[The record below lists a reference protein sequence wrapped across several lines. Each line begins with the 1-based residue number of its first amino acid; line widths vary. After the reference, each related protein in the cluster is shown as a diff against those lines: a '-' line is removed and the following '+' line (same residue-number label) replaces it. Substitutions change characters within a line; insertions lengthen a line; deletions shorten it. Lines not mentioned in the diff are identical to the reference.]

1 MNPMVMTAVGALLLL
16 VGAVIGYMMAG
27 SRGSEKANEVQAELD
42 DYRKQVTQHFSETAQ
57 HFQAIGAEYRKL
69 YEHMAAGAGQL
80 CDGAEAVSFEPVEKL
95 TEGVVIDDNDTP
107 RDYEIAEPEGGEQE
121 LPDIVETGVTDTA
134 PESGLAAETAEDR
147 SAVEEQPAAEAS
159 PGDEVVTSVETD
171 DEPPATDLSA
181 FEAPATGTVAEQA
194 ASDLAQAAEE
204 QRVPESLAEA
214 AADAEEAVAKAEDTV
229 SAVTDDI
236 EKKLNDAPDG
246 PGAAS
251 AAAEDIL
258 ADRELKLSDSST
270 DKTLH

>member
-16 VGAVIGYMMAG
+16 VGAVIGYLMAG

-69 YEHMAAGAGQL
+69 YEHMATGAGQL

-95 TEGVVIDDNDTP
+95 TEGIVIDDAESP
-107 RDYEIAEPEGGEQE
+107 REYEIAEPEGGDQE
-121 LPDIVETGVTDTA
+121 LPDIVEAGTGEPGPATDV
-134 PESGLAAETAEDR
+134 AAASETADE
-147 SAVEEQPAAEAS
+147 APAAEPQPA
-159 PGDEVVTSVETD
+159 EETVAGEAAED
-171 DEPPATDLSA
+171 KPAATDLSA
-181 FEAPATGTVAEQA
+181 FEAPMTETAPEEETAPEQQASSEPAQADTDETVADKISEVAADVEETVAEA
-194 ASDLAQAAEE
+194 A
-204 QRVPESLAEA
+204 
-214 AADAEEAVAKAEDTV
+214 
-229 SAVTDDI
+229 DDI

-251 AAAEDIL
+251 AVAEDLL
-258 ADRELKLSDSST
+258 ADRELKLGDDSST